1 LIVRDPSGKVG
12 EVDADEENLEG
23 VVGESVLL
31 PGQRGLIARAASA
44 LLGKE

>member
-1 LIVRDPSGKVG
+1 MAEDAAAPPGKSEKSTRISRVWQ
-12 EVDADEENLEG
+12 
-23 VVGESVLL
+23 GESVLL